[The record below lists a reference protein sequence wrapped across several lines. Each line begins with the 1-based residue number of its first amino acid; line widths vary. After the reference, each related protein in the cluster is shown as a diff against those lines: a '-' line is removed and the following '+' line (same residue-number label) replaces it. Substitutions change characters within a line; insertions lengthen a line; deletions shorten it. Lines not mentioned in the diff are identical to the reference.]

1 MGKIKD
7 RDFIDCNDEGVV
19 FLEAKVKLKLPEIL
33 KNPKAE
39 VLDLLFAD
47 NLQWKDTNFSTLLAV
62 QVSYFNC
69 GGMALSVCMSH
80 KIGDSATLVNFINDW
95 ATKASNSG
103 KPVSPLFYTT
113 SIFLS
118 GDLPLMP
125 EHAIKPAENRAS
137 RRFVFDASKIA
148 ALKALVADKVQKTY
162 KGRGC
167 DCSTI

>member
-1 MGKIKD
+1 M
-7 RDFIDCNDEGVV
+7 

-33 KNPKAE
+33 KNPKTE

-47 NLQWKDTNFSTLLAV
+47 NLQWKDTNLSTLLSV

-95 ATKASNSG
+95 ATTKASNSG

-113 SIFLS
+113 SIFPR

-148 ALKALVADKVQKTY
+148 ALKAIVADKLSSKTY